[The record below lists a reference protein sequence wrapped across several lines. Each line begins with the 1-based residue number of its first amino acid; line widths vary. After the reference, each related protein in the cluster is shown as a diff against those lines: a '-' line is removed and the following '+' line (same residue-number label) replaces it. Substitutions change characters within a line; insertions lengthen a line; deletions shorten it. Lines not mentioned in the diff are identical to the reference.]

1 MSYGRDPDRNHRGV
15 GAIAAVD
22 GAGNRRRRAQARKLA
37 VMSVIDA
44 RRAQLAHGPKRA
56 LPVSLGRTNLPETDT
71 GSGGS
76 GGGGGGGWTAPTR
89 TPVMSST
96 QLSTNLATAIAP
108 IKAVSPLST
117 SIATS
122 LPTTYATPLP
132 TYPTVVIDPVPTSTT
147 PSTPTSP
154 TGGGGGRSPYVPKS
168 GGGGSTFT
176 MPGQPVPTF
185 QPPSEVEDLPPPSSS
200 GSQVSGKT
208 LALVGGGIAL
218 LWLLTRKQE

>member
-1 MSYGRDPDRNHRGV
+1 MSYGRDPDRRHRGV
-15 GAIAAVD
+15 GAIASID
-22 GAGNRRRRAQARKLA
+22 GVGNRRRRAQARKMVA
-37 VMSVIDA
+37 MNVIDA
-44 RRAQLAHGPKRA
+44 RHAQLAHGPRRA

-76 GGGGGGGWTAPTR
+76 GGGGGGWTAPTR

-96 QLSTNLATAIAP
+96 QLSTNLATATPIAP
-108 IKAVSPLST
+108 VKAVSPLST

-132 TYPTVVIDPVPTSTT
+132 TYPTVVIDPAPTSTT
-147 PSTPTSP
+147 PTTP
-154 TGGGGGRSPYVPKS
+154 TGGGGRAPYVPKS
-168 GGGGSTFT
+168 GSGGSTFT

-185 QPPSEVEDLPPPSSS
+185 QPPSEVEDLPPPSS
-200 GSQVSGKT
+200 GGGQVSGKT